1 MATFKYDLMSNVKV
15 AFSNGRLW
23 LGCDYDGARYHVWL
37 TDGQRCENDA
47 LYKNPPPET
56 PYGAP
61 GYYDALKLDARTIFA
76 RSLIGEMRARAQ
88 EAGLLQLPNAGDA
101 RRERDSSNHSG
112 SRTR

>member
-1 MATFKYDLMSNVKV
+1 MATFKYDLMSNVEA

-37 TDGQRCENDA
+37 TDGHKCENDA

-61 GYYDALKLDARTIFA
+61 GYYDTLKLDARTIFA
-76 RSLIGEMRARAQ
+76 RSLIAEMRARAQ
-88 EAGLLQLPNAGDA
+88 ESGLLRPLGVGEA
-101 RRERDSSNHSG
+101 RRGRNSGNHNG
-112 SRTR
+112 SRA